1 MPITDEERS
10 LNLDVRKLFGAI
22 IAKWRWIALSLFL
35 ALLIAFLFNRYKTP
49 VYESKATLLIK
60 DKNNQ
65 TPNSLISGLDML
77 NFSRNIENE
86 IGLLKTQT
94 LLENALLKT
103 DFGVYYYIKARV
115 KQIEIYGDCPI
126 QVEVDSSKAQLI
138 NTTFTVSVVNDQTFT
153 LDVEGDAAQAYLIAS
168 KETLPNFELDLE
180 NIKGKTFKF
189 GEWIEAPF
197 LRLRIWPNTKLKAQK
212 EREICFRLLTLDQ
225 LVGTFGGVA
234 QMNGVNKNASLLEIT
249 GRYTNPRKLATFINT
264 LATTAIE
271 NGLEEKNLIS
281 ANTLTFIDEQLK
293 MITDSLLGVENQ
305 LQQFRS
311 VNKIMDLSAEGQLA
325 FEQLKRIEEEKGN
338 ALLQEKYMNYLFDYV
353 KKPGQDFKDF
363 VVPSVIGI
371 SDPMLNTLLN
381 NLLELTYQKNAMSFT
396 AIERKDNMAVAELNQ
411 KLETAKISLLQNLAS
426 LKETNDI
433 LQKDI
438 AFRAEKVESI
448 LGALPQKER
457 DYVKIKRL
465 FALNENLYIFLS
477 QKRAEVGIAKAANI
491 PDNIIID
498 KARPRVGPV
507 APRKIMNYLI
517 AGGLGFLLPVITIV
531 LFALIDTRINT
542 KPDLESATKIPF
554 LGAVGHSKKNT
565 NLVVQQF
572 PKSEVAESF
581 RSLRANLQYLKPN
594 TDKMLVLITSSVA
607 GEGKTFCAI
616 NLAGILA
623 LSDKKTLLM
632 GIDLRKPKL
641 QEAFAEGSNPGLT
654 NFLVGK
660 ATKEQ
665 IISKTQFDNLD
676 VIFSGP
682 VPPNP
687 SELLLQDRFTH
698 LIESLKSEYDYIIFD
713 TPPLGLVADAIG
725 LMDYADL
732 TLYVVR
738 QGFTRTAFLDNINDL
753 HTNGKVKNISVVLN
767 DFQLKNAYGYRY
779 GYGYGYGSGYYE

>member
-1 MPITDEERS
+1 
-10 LNLDVRKLFGAI
+10 
-22 IAKWRWIALSLFL
+22 
-35 ALLIAFLFNRYKTP
+35 
-49 VYESKATLLIK
+49 
-60 DKNNQ
+60 
-65 TPNSLISGLDML
+65 
-77 NFSRNIENE
+77 
-86 IGLLKTQT
+86 
-94 LLENALLKT
+94 
-103 DFGVYYYIKARV
+103 
-115 KQIEIYGDCPI
+115 
-126 QVEVDSSKAQLI
+126 
-138 NTTFTVSVVNDQTFT
+138 
-153 LDVEGDAAQAYLIAS
+153 
-168 KETLPNFELDLE
+168 
-180 NIKGKTFKF
+180 
-189 GEWIEAPF
+189 
-197 LRLRIWPNTKLKAQK
+197 
-212 EREICFRLLTLDQ
+212 
-225 LVGTFGGVA
+225 
-234 QMNGVNKNASLLEIT
+234 
-249 GRYTNPRKLATFINT
+249 
-264 LATTAIE
+264 
-271 NGLEEKNLIS
+271 
-281 ANTLTFIDEQLK
+281 

-311 VNKIMDLSAEGQLA
+311 LNKIMDLSEEGQLA

-338 ALLQEKYMNYLFDYV
+338 AILQEKYVNYLFNYV

-396 AIERKDNMAVAELNQ
+396 AIERKDNLAVAELNQ
-411 KLETAKISLLQNLAS
+411 KLELAKSSLLQNLAS
-426 LKETNDI
+426 LKETNNI

-438 AFRAEKVESI
+438 SLRAEKAESI

-507 APRKIMNYLI
+507 APRKMMNYLI
-517 AGGLGFLLPVITIV
+517 AGGLGLLIPIISIV
-531 LFALIDTRINT
+531 LVALLDTRINT
-542 KPDLESATKIPF
+542 KPDLQNTTKIPF
-554 LGAVGHSKKNT
+554 LGTVGHSKRNT

-594 TDKMLVLITSSVA
+594 TDKLIVLITSSVA

-641 QEAFAEGSNPGLT
+641 QDVFAEGTNAGLT

-665 IISKTQFDNLD
+665 IITKTQFDNLD

-682 VPPNP
+682 IPPNP
-687 SELLLQDRFTH
+687 SELLLQVPFTN
-698 LIESLKSEYDYIIFD
+698 LIESLKTEYDYIIFD

-725 LMDYADL
+725 LMDYADV
-732 TLYVVR
+732 TLYVIR
-738 QGFTRTAFLDNINDL
+738 QGFTRSAFLDNINDL

-779 GYGYGYGSGYYE
+779 GYGYGYGSGYYD